1 VKDSIG
7 DAHAVTSPGL
17 DYPTGQRLVQAFRA
31 ESGLALPFARH
42 CGYVRVDDSLL
53 KNDQTSAVM
62 GILSR
67 FTTLVPSVSTRDTNN
82 MGTRR
87 WLSAG
92 HREGGHRS
100 TPQRRCSVAV
110 EAPTTS
116 TVMGTRVCGFFL
128 FANNEPTSFVVLR
141 LPERPPLSHVRG
153 GDACSLENTEGDSGG
168 ELGEMVTMVGKTS
181 LPL

>member
-53 KNDQTSAVM
+53 KNDQTSAVI

-67 FTTLVPSVSTRDTNN
+67 FTTLVPSVSTRNTNS
-82 MGTRR
+82 MGTCR
-87 WLSAG
+87 WLSSQPPG
-92 HREGGHRS
+92 RWTPFHSTMQTFGRRRGPDHVDCDGDTGVRLLLFHR
-100 TPQRRCSVAV
+100 Q
-110 EAPTTS
+110 
-116 TVMGTRVCGFFL
+116 
-128 FANNEPTSFVVLR
+128 
-141 LPERPPLSHVRG
+141 
-153 GDACSLENTEGDSGG
+153 
-168 ELGEMVTMVGKTS
+168 
-181 LPL
+181 